1 MGTLYCEESRKRISG
16 TLMLPTLTIPGYE
29 ITEVVRENL
38 NTVVY
43 RGVSIEQQQVILKV
57 LKAEYP
63 SLEQITR
70 LKHEYKI
77 TENLDLEKVVKVYG
91 LETSQNRLIL
101 VAEDF
106 GGISLK
112 EFLITKLDK
121 LALIIFLNIAVQLA
135 QALVSLHKNQI
146 IHKDIKPA
154 NIIINPQTGQ
164 VKLTDFSIASRL
176 NIVTYH
182 PLTASPVNLTKY
194 L

>member
-1 MGTLYCEESRKRISG
+1 
-16 TLMLPTLTIPGYE
+16 MLPTLTIPGYE

-112 EFLITKLDK
+112 EFLITKLEK